1 MDQARHQT
9 RVASLTEEIRQ
20 LLRENIYVKLALAAY
35 HGIWDEGFVLDFSEK
50 AYQQLK
56 RWGIPFPG
64 ALRVAGT
71 DLPRPRPDDSLY
83 LRLQECS
90 KDALQRRF
98 NAISLRI
105 KRRLHQL
112 RSLQDDFAA
121 ITKTDATAVP
131 PVAFVCLAAPT
142 SAKSPTSMD
151 Q

>member
-1 MDQARHQT
+1 M
-9 RVASLTEEIRQ
+9 
-20 LLRENIYVKLALAAY
+20 LREAVYVKLALAAY
-35 HGIWDEGFVLDFSEK
+35 HGIGDEGFVLDFSET

-71 DLPRPRPDDSLY
+71 ALPRPRPDDPLY
-83 LRLQECS
+83 LRLREFS

-105 KRRLHQL
+105 KRRLYQL

-131 PVAFVCLAAPT
+131 PVAFMCFAALT
-142 SAKSPTSMD
+142 SSQTSTSKG